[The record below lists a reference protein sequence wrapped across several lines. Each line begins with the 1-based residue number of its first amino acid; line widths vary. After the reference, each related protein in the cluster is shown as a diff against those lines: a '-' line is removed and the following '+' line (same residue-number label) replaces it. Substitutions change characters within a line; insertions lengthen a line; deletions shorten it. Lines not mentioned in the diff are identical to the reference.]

1 MAKVWLLRANQKFIG
16 IYFCILCG
24 VSHCFQS
31 LFFEILIK
39 YFVTT
44 NQVVIE
50 EKNYGKE
57 FFIVQKSL
65 ELFCCVIAMLA
76 IWKLLKDETKE
87 IEWSNKQH
95 GERHNSQIFDG
106 NMASKIYMNH
116 NQQQIM
122 KKNRIVSY
130 SSSEDERYE
139 HSPQTAQVHLLE
151 KKRSMGIHYV

>member
-44 NQVVIE
+44 NQEVIE
-50 EKNYGKE
+50 EEEYGKE

-65 ELFCCVIAMLA
+65 ELFCCVIAMVA

-87 IEWSNKQH
+87 IEWSSKQH
-95 GERHNSQIFDG
+95 DHRHNSSIEDRG
-106 NMASKIYMNH
+106 NTTTKFKMFMSSQQHTVYEKDRIASY
-116 NQQQIM
+116 
-122 KKNRIVSY
+122 
-130 SSSEDERYE
+130 
-139 HSPQTAQVHLLE
+139 
-151 KKRSMGIHYV
+151 

>member
-1 MAKVWLLRANQKFIG
+1 M
-16 IYFCILCG
+16 
-24 VSHCFQS
+24 
-31 LFFEILIK
+31 
-39 YFVTT
+39 TT

-106 NMASKIYMNH
+106 NTPSKIYMDH
-116 NQQQIM
+116 NQQ
-122 KKNRIVSY
+122 
-130 SSSEDERYE
+130 
-139 HSPQTAQVHLLE
+139 
-151 KKRSMGIHYV
+151 